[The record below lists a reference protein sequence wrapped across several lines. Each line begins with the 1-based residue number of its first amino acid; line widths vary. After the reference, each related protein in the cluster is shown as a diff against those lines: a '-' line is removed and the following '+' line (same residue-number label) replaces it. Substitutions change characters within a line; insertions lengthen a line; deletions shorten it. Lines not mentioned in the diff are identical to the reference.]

1 VAEVH
6 AHGATQAIE
15 AVTTMQVGRRTI
27 VAISDGFIDMMP
39 TLIGT
44 PESPTAGHDALK
56 DDSGSV
62 FLPVGCFLIPGEPN
76 VLVDLGLGPA
86 DRSDWEIDLA
96 GGRLVEELARL
107 GIAPAD
113 IGVVALSHLHVDHA
127 GWLGGLDGEPV
138 FPAAEVHLGRGDW
151 DHFVEG
157 EPDMPL
163 DPAVRQA
170 LLTTAERGRL
180 VLLDDD
186 RQIAPGLTRLA
197 APGHTPGHSVFAVH
211 DGTERALLLGDSI
224 YCPLQ
229 LTETDWAI
237 SVDVD
242 PKLARAT
249 RERYVRALED
259 DGGIGVGCHFPEL
272 RAGRILGGGWV
283 QAGNG
288 AG

>member
-6 AHGATQAIE
+6 THGATRATE
-15 AVTTMQVGRRTI
+15 AVTRMEVGRRTI
-27 VAISDGFIDMMP
+27 VAISDGFIDMLP

-44 PESPTAGHDALK
+44 TESPTAGHDAMK
-56 DDSGSV
+56 GEDGSV

-86 DRSDWEIDLA
+86 DRSDWEIDLV
-96 GGRLVEELARL
+96 GGRLLGELSRL
-107 GIAPAD
+107 GLEPGD

-138 FPAAEVHLGRGDW
+138 FPNADVHLGRGDW
-151 DHFVEG
+151 DHFVDGDPE
-157 EPDMPL
+157 MPL
-163 DPAVRQA
+163 DAPVRDA

-186 RQIAPGLTRLA
+186 RQIAPGVTRLA

-211 DGTERALLLGDSI
+211 DGADRALLLGDSI

-229 LTETDWAI
+229 MTQTDWDV

-242 PKLARAT
+242 VKLARAT
-249 RERYVRALED
+249 RERYLRALED

-272 RAGRILGGGWV
+272 RAGRILASGWV
-283 QAGNG
+283 EAPDAG
-288 AG
+288 